1 MSVVDDANHQTGRER
16 CRQARRSP
24 HMLTPTESII
34 VTISHRLG
42 RDGAKR
48 RIEDGLAAI
57 RAEVTPYV
65 KTLDYQW
72 DDHRL
77 DFRVV
82 AMMQTITGRI
92 EVYDDFVKIELA
104 LPRLLHLLAKTIA
117 GRIENRAATLLEAP
131 KPKT

>member
-1 MSVVDDANHQTGRER
+1 
-16 CRQARRSP
+16 
-24 HMLTPTESII
+24 MLTATEPIT

-42 RDGAKR
+42 REEAKR
-48 RIEDGLAAI
+48 RIDSGLASV
-57 RAEVTPYV
+57 RAEVAPYV
-65 KTLDYQW
+65 KTLDYTW
-72 DDHRL
+72 DDYRL

-117 GRIENRAATLLEAP
+117 GRIENRAAALLEAP
-131 KPKT
+131 KGKG

>member
-1 MSVVDDANHQTGRER
+1 
-16 CRQARRSP
+16 
-24 HMLTPTESII
+24 MLTTTEPIT

-48 RIEDGLAAI
+48 RIDEGLTSI
-57 RAEVTPYV
+57 RAEVAPYV
-65 KTLDYQW
+65 KTLEFSWHEYS
-72 DDHRL
+72 L

-92 EVYDDFVKIELA
+92 EVYEDFVRIELE

-117 GRIENRAATLLEAP
+117 GRIESRAAALLEAP
-131 KPKT
+131 KGKG

>member
-1 MSVVDDANHQTGRER
+1 
-16 CRQARRSP
+16 
-24 HMLTPTESII
+24 MLTTTEPIT

-48 RIEDGLAAI
+48 RIDEGLASI
-57 RAEVTPYV
+57 RAEVAPYV
-65 KTLDYQW
+65 KTLEFTWHDYS
-72 DDHRL
+72 L

-92 EVYDDFVKIELA
+92 EVYEDFVRIELE

-117 GRIENRAATLLEAP
+117 GRIENRAAALLEAP

>member
-1 MSVVDDANHQTGRER
+1 
-16 CRQARRSP
+16 
-24 HMLTPTESII
+24 MLTATEPIT

-42 RDGAKR
+42 REEAKR
-48 RIEDGLAAI
+48 RIDQGLAAI
-57 RAEVTPYV
+57 RGEIAPYV
-65 KTLDYQW
+65 KSLDYTW
-72 DDHRL
+72 DDYRL
-77 DFRVV
+77 DFRVL

-131 KPKT
+131 KGKG

>member
-1 MSVVDDANHQTGRER
+1 
-16 CRQARRSP
+16 
-24 HMLTPTESII
+24 MLTTPEPIT

-48 RIEDGLAAI
+48 RIDEGLTSI
-57 RAEVTPYV
+57 RAEVAPYV
-65 KTLDYQW
+65 KTLEFSWHEYS
-72 DDHRL
+72 L

-92 EVYDDFVKIELA
+92 EVYEDFVRIELE

-117 GRIENRAATLLEAP
+117 GRIESRAAALLEAP
-131 KPKT
+131 KGKG